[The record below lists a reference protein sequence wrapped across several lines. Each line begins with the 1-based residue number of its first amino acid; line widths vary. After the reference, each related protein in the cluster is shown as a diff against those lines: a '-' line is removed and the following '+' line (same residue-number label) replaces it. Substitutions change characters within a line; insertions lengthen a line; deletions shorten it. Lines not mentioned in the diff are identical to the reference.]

1 MCEYKVDLEHV
12 KLKIRKPS
20 MKMEVEIISKE
31 CIKPSSPTAH
41 HLKTHKLSLLD
52 LYLPP
57 VYIPLVLYYPM
68 DQQYSS
74 ANTSDDHMISTRL
87 QLLKQSLSET
97 LARFYPL
104 AGKIKDLHSIECN
117 DEGIYFIE
125 ARVKSPLDEFLNLP
139 NISLIKEFLPDPADA
154 KWRGVPTPGDFVAS
168 VQVTTFSC
176 GGITIGAYVSHMIG
190 DGTAFSLFLKS
201 WAAATAR
208 KNYNEE
214 SEAVLLLSPKF
225 DASLS
230 FPQND
235 AFPRQACSMPL
246 RSGLPIKFGR
256 CICRRFLFDA
266 SAITNLKAKA
276 KGSAVQNP
284 TRVEVVTTLLGKC
297 IMAALKAQ
305 ARSSSSSSSSDRD
318 SDKPF
323 ALIHAVNLRRRATPP
338 FSENYM
344 GNFIWMASALCKN
357 EEEPELQGLVCQ
369 LREAIAKLN
378 GDFVNSL
385 QGDEGL
391 LNFLEALKYERE
403 TYTRAADRIAYS
415 SWCNFGFYEIDFGWG
430 KPIWASVTGPHESS
444 ATALLNAILLMDTN
458 TGNGI
463 EAWVCLHEDT
473 MAVLQVDQQLLQ
485 YAIMDPSPIKTNI

>member
-1 MCEYKVDLEHV
+1 
-12 KLKIRKPS
+12 
-20 MKMEVEIISKE
+20 MKMEVEILSKE

-41 HLKTHKLSLLD
+41 HLETHKLSLLD

-57 VYIPLVLYYPM
+57 AYIPLVLYYPM
-68 DQQYSS
+68 NQQYSS
-74 ANTSDDHMISTRL
+74 ANIIDDHIISTRL
-87 QLLKQSLSET
+87 QLLKQALSET

-104 AGKIKDLHSIECN
+104 AGKIKDLHSIDCN

-125 ARVKSPLDEFLNLP
+125 ARAKSPLDEFLNLP
-139 NISLIKEFLPDPADA
+139 SISLIKEFLPDPDDA
-154 KWRGVPTPGDFVAS
+154 KWRSVPTPGDYVAS

-176 GGITIGAYVSHMIG
+176 GGMAIGAYVSHMIG

-201 WAAATAR
+201 WAAAAAR
-208 KNYNEE
+208 KSYNEE
-214 SEAVLLLSPKF
+214 SEAALLLSPKF

-235 AFPRQACSMPL
+235 AYPRQACSTSI
-246 RSGLPIKFGR
+246 RSNLPIKFGR
-256 CICRRFLFDA
+256 CVCRRFLFDA
-266 SAITNLKAKA
+266 SAIANLKAKA
-276 KGSAVQNP
+276 KGSTVQNP
-284 TRVEVVTTLLGKC
+284 TRVEAVTTLLGKC
-297 IMAALKAQ
+297 IMAASKTQ
-305 ARSSSSSSSSDRD
+305 ARSSSSDRD

-344 GNFIWMASALCKN
+344 GNFIWMASALCTT
-357 EEEPELQGLVCQ
+357 EEEPELQDLVCQ

-430 KPIWASVTGPHESS
+430 KPVWASVTGPPESP
-444 ATALLNAILLMDTN
+444 ATAILNAILLMDTN
-458 TGNGI
+458 MGNGI
-463 EAWVCLHEDT
+463 EAWVYLHEDT
-473 MAVLQVDQQLLQ
+473 MAILQVDQQLLQ
-485 YAIMDPSPIKTNI
+485 YATVDPSPIKTKI